1 MKYLY
6 SKEISFVRLQ
16 KTFRNGVSTIMNSI
30 WLRPRYYEMKIENQN
45 ENQRFQQI
53 FYVYYTRTYYVQF
66 MTSMM

>member
-6 SKEISFVRLQ
+6 SEEISLVRLQ
-16 KTFRNGVSTIMNSI
+16 EAVRYGVSTIMNSI
-30 WLRPRYYEMKIENQN
+30 WLRPRYYEVKIENQN